1 MSVEFSIKDLENIC
15 GVKAHTIRM
24 WEKRYNILAPNRT
37 VTNIRTYD
45 AHSLKKLLSVS
56 FLVNCGYKISRVA
69 KLSDEEINE
78 YLRIVIS
85 DKTLIDHSSNLLKLA
100 MLNYSATTFNEAYS
114 EMIERLSF
122 NTVFDDIFIPF
133 LKEIGTLWQLGT
145 INNSHEHFITN
156 LIKQKLYNRIEFL
169 QQTESTRSRCFV
181 LFLPEGEISNLSLL
195 YLYQILLSKG
205 YKTIFLGHGTH
216 LEHLVEVSK
225 LHTDMV
231 FLTYITI
238 SLNTDTINTYIDNFR
253 EAIGFTYGHEIWL
266 MGRITKQAP
275 ISIDSKT
282 KVINN
287 FKDFELLVN

>member
-156 LIKQKLYNRIEFL
+156 LIKQKLYNRIAV
-169 QQTESTRSRCFV
+169 S
-181 LFLPEGEISNLSLL
+181 
-195 YLYQILLSKG
+195 Y
-205 YKTIFLGHGTH
+205 TH
-216 LEHLVEVSK
+216 LTLPTTSRV
-225 LHTDMV
+225 
-231 FLTYITI
+231 
-238 SLNTDTINTYIDNFR
+238 
-253 EAIGFTYGHEIWL
+253 
-266 MGRITKQAP
+266 
-275 ISIDSKT
+275 
-282 KVINN
+282 
-287 FKDFELLVN
+287 